1 MRINGNY
8 LNNIQLNNI
17 VHRQASPKKIKSDIL
32 YALISINYY
41 EKTLYLNNNKELI
54 FNKNNFY
61 YFINPKWILTFKKL
75 YNYQI
80 LSQYLKTIQ
89 INGMPITYYNFE
101 KYISLIKA
109 YLSQNHFILE
119 NEEIPENL
127 MHNRMLTEQRIIDN
141 ISYYPYCY
149 IIDMRIKK
157 IIQNFVF
164 GDKNLVINSQKVFA
178 KDNYI
183 FLTNQNNNII
193 IGKLDENYIFISH
206 YIIYLKS
213 SKLLS
218 NELYLLTNY
227 SFHNYLKYR
236 KLENLSSNKSTIL
249 DDNFKI
255 IGGIISVKNM
265 QTNNEN
271 KPQIPNKEK
280 SIENLPNET
289 TKIILNNA
297 LEKKK

>member
-1 MRINGNY
+1 M
-8 LNNIQLNNI
+8 
-17 VHRQASPKKIKSDIL
+17 
-32 YALISINYY
+32 
-41 EKTLYLNNNKELI
+41 
-54 FNKNNFY
+54 
-61 YFINPKWILTFKKL
+61 
-75 YNYQI
+75 

-101 KYISLIKA
+101 KYISLIKT

-141 ISYYPYCY
+141 VSYYPYCY

-183 FLTNQNNNII
+183 FLPNQNNNII

-213 SKLLS
+213 SELLS

-236 KLENLSSNKSTIL
+236 KIENFSSNKYPIL
-249 DDNFKI
+249 DDNFNK

-265 QTNNEN
+265 QTNNGN
-271 KPQIPNKEK
+271 KPQIPTKEK
-280 SIENLPNET
+280 TIENLPNEMT
-289 TKIILNNA
+289 KIINHNDTKIILNNA
-297 LEKKK
+297 LEKKVIIIYQKIIRFILQIKM